1 MLSDATDFDP
11 QRKRV
16 PKDVLILWDYGI
28 QSGINSNQ
36 VLDVK
41 DKDLE
46 HLATKVWGSVGMP
59 KRFITEKQWQIYD
72 KLATAAGIKI
82 RTTFIPAGNTRIK
95 TAYNHFLKIK
105 DLVEA
110 SLNNNSPQAFNE
122 NGEVIQAINEFN
134 GDSLI
139 DSALFDLYLADT
151 DNLIGQVPDRH
162 LARGNK
168 MLSQENAILSIIK
181 EMGLQASNLPRKPE
195 NSAYSSRISIRI
207 QAMQNFDLFPTK
219 AVFHQ
224 SWYRLTKR
232 GDIAYQ
238 VQPRI
243 ET

>member
-28 QSGINSNQ
+28 QSEINSN
-36 VLDVK
+36 LALNLK
-41 DKDLE
+41 DEDLE
-46 HLATKVWGSVGMP
+46 HLATKVWVSVGMP

-82 RTTFIPAGNTRIK
+82 KATFIPAGNTRIK
-95 TAYNHFLKIK
+95 TAYNHFFKIK
-105 DLVEA
+105 DMIEA
-110 SLNNNSPQAFNE
+110 NLKDNSFQAFNE
-122 NGEVIQAINEFN
+122 NGEAIQAINEFN
-134 GDSLI
+134 GDSFI
-139 DSALFDLYLADT
+139 DSALFDSYLTGAN
-151 DNLIGQVPDRH
+151 NLIGQLPDRH

-168 MLSQENAILSIIK
+168 MLSQENAILDIIK
-181 EMGLQASNLPRKPE
+181 KMGLQASTLPRKPD
-195 NSAYSSRISIRI
+195 NSTHSSRISICL

-238 VQPRI
+238 EQPRT